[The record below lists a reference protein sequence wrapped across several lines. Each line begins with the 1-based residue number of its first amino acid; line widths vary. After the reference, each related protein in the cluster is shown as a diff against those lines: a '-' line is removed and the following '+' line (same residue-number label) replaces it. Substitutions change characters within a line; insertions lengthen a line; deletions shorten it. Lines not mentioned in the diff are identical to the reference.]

1 MSESNTANTAT
12 PLPAPGAGENDPNL
26 SVVPQPEA
34 PPATTRGGFNKGV
47 EAELSKALD
56 ICTAAQRPEYA
67 PGLASRG
74 IDEAFVA
81 ALVADILAAGQKGQ
95 TAVACDSAAK
105 DATQSGTAAAQALVA
120 SLRTIQVAAR
130 LEHLPD
136 HSAKLDG
143 YLVGERLDDSR
154 PLLERHSQ
162 TLIDKANEERPGGIN
177 TDFIE
182 RVKTERQAYVNAS
195 TAQGNEEAKGQQG
208 RAERDALLASIKA
221 RRRKIQYAAEV
232 QWPAGKPESV
242 QARKD
247 FKLPANRPYSY

>member
-1 MSESNTANTAT
+1 LGGIRGRVGS
-12 PLPAPGAGENDPNL
+12 L
-26 SVVPQPEA
+26 
-34 PPATTRGGFNKGV
+34 RGGSNRIRGDCSGIGGDLDWVRGGPGGIRDGV
-47 EAELSKALD
+47 NQKSSRGFRGSAGRSAD
-56 ICTAAQRPEYA
+56 GPEYA

-95 TAVACDSAAK
+95 TALACDSAAK
-105 DATQSGTAAAQALVA
+105 DATQSGAAAAQTLVA

-130 LEHLPD
+130 LQHLPD
-136 HSAKLDG
+136 HTAKLDG

-154 PLLERHSQ
+154 PPLERHSQ
-162 TLIDKANEERPGGIN
+162 TLIDKANDERPGGIN

-182 RVKTERQAYVNAS
+182 RVKADRQAYVNAS
-195 TAQGNEEAKGQQG
+195 TTQGSEEARGQQG
-208 RAERDALLASIKA
+208 RAERDALLTSIKA
-221 RRRKIQYAAEV
+221 RRKKIQYAAEV